1 MQLEKDDIIFQ
12 NWKVKD
18 MIGTGSFGAVYEI
31 EREEFGRIY
40 RAAAKVISIP
50 SDADERLHLVKEGMT
65 EKNII
70 EYYQSMVENIV
81 SECDLMARMRGD
93 SHIVSYEDHYVEQ
106 SDNGEQWTIYIRME
120 LLKPLGTWI
129 AEHGNI
135 LEEEVIR
142 LGMDICRGLETC
154 EKFNV
159 IHRDIKPE
167 NIFVSDTGHYKLG
180 DFGISKIMEKSEK
193 AVSQKGTRLYMAPE
207 IFRGEKYNATVDI
220 YSLGLVLFGLMNHNR
235 APFLPAYP
243 ETIRIQDK
251 EKALLRRMAG
261 EEIPDPCNAGRYFSE
276 IIRKACSFYPEKR
289 YQKPEKMRE
298 SLENLLGGED
308 KRFPFSE
315 HRIAGELSETLCV
328 QEKVGIHSLYS
339 NRDEIDRK
347 KKKRKNKVRREYAL
361 SVMIAVIVIVVFFI
375 NGRNVIKEN
384 ENVSGKQ
391 IRHSTVTN
399 NEINSTDSGDISS
412 KTETE
417 EKTETE
423 KKTEVEYIRV
433 PKVTGLTETEAV
445 ERLIEAGYSKDKIEI
460 AYKYSDL
467 VESGFV
473 ITQSVL
479 EEIQVEENSIII
491 LDVSLG
497 TRPVPATTQSRV
509 QEEESEW
516 IWKALD

>member
-1 MQLEKDDIIFQ
+1 MQLKKDDVIFH

-18 MIGTGSFGAVYEI
+18 IIGIGSFGTVYEI
-31 EREEFGRIY
+31 VREEFGRIY
-40 RAAAKVISIP
+40 RAAAKVISVP
-50 SDADERLHLVKEGMT
+50 SDMDERLHLLKEGMT
-65 EKNII
+65 EENII
-70 EYYQSMVENIV
+70 EYYRSMVENIV
-81 SECDLMARMRGD
+81 NECDLMARMRGD

-106 SDNGEQWTIYIRME
+106 SDNGKQWTIYIRME
-120 LLKPLGTWI
+120 LLKPLVACITDQGSTL
-129 AEHGNI
+129 E
-135 LEEEVIR
+135 EEEVIR
-142 LGMDICRGLETC
+142 LGIDICKGLETC

-207 IFRGEKYNATVDI
+207 VFRGEKYNATVDI

-243 ETIRIQDK
+243 ETVRIQDK
-251 EKALLRRMAG
+251 EEALLRRMAG
-261 EEIPDPCNAGRYFSE
+261 EEIPAPCNADGYFSE
-276 IIRKACSFYPEKR
+276 IIRRTCSFYPEKR
-289 YQKPEKMRE
+289 YQKPKEMRE
-298 SLENLLGGED
+298 SLENLLGEEN
-308 KRFPFSE
+308 KRFLFSE
-315 HRIAGELSETLCV
+315 HMETGELSETLCV

-339 NRDEIDRK
+339 NKNGIDPKR
-347 KKKRKNKVRREYAL
+347 KKRKDKARGEYAL
-361 SVMIAVIVIVVFFI
+361 SVMIAVIVIVVFLHV
-375 NGRNVIKEN
+375 GNVIKEN
-384 ENVSGKQ
+384 ESISGKQ
-391 IRHSTVTN
+391 IRNSTLAN
-399 NEINSTDSGDISS
+399 NEINSTDFRDISS

-417 EKTETE
+417 EKTEAE

-433 PKVTGLTETEAV
+433 PKITGLTETEAV
-445 ERLIEAGYSKDKIEI
+445 EKLIGAGYSKEKIEI
-460 AYKYSDL
+460 AYQYSDV

-479 EEIQVEENSIII
+479 EEIPVDENSVII